1 MSIHNMNQLLIPG
14 YFKLKRQHGEKR
26 WDSSNPRDWTYH
38 VVIFVYW
45 SRAVAKSLNGCLLIG
60 VRQVACLCVCVRKRW
75 GSGGNNSKRKF
86 HAWAG
91 QCIIFSFWYITIMHD
106 NDFEKDK
113 YFNLHFEPQYLQINR
128 LFIKVKISFH

>member
-1 MSIHNMNQLLIPG
+1 MGQ
-14 YFKLKRQHGEKR
+14 FKSKRLDISRGHFCVLEPSCRKEFK
-26 WDSSNPRDWTYH
+26 WVFIDWC
-38 VVIFVYW
+38 
-45 SRAVAKSLNGCLLIG
+45 ALGC
-60 VRQVACLCVCVRKRW
+60 VSVCVCVRKRW

-91 QCIIFSFWYITIMHD
+91 QCIIFSIWYITMMHD